1 MARILVIDDEDIVR
15 HMLRTVLELQGYE
28 VIEAKHGKEALQLQQ
43 ISPPELVITDILM
56 PENDGI
62 EVIMALR
69 RQAPKL
75 KVIAMSGGGRFK
87 QADALETAE
96 LLGAVATLRKP
107 FDLALVIETVKRAL
121 AA

>member
-1 MARILVIDDEDIVR
+1 MARILVIDDEDVVR
-15 HMLRTVLELQGYE
+15 HMLRTVLELQGHE
-28 VIEAKHGKEALQLQQ
+28 VLEAKHGNEALQLQQ
-43 ISPPELVITDILM
+43 ASPLELVITDILM
-56 PENDGI
+56 PEKDGL

-87 QADALETAE
+87 QIDALETAQ

-107 FDLALVIETVKRAL
+107 FNLALVVETVKAAL